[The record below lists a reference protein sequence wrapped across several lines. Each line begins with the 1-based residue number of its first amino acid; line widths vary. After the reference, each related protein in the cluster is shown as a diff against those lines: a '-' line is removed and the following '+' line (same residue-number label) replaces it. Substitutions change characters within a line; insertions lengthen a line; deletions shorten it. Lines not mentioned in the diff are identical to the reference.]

1 MQIAM
6 NAPAAPLKFPGRIGL
21 GTWRMGGS
29 SSQRTVE
36 AAAVSHALAV
46 GYRLL
51 DTAEMY
57 AEGGAERVI
66 GDALKSFGHA
76 RRQELTIV
84 SKVMPGNAS
93 RAGTVK
99 ACEASIARMGC
110 EYLDLYLLHW
120 PGRHPFKETIRGF
133 QELLGRNLIRHYG
146 VSNLDVSDMRQWVE
160 AERSLGLTRGVE
172 CNQLYYSVQTRG
184 VEFSLLPWQRE
195 RTIQTMAYSP
205 LGEGSLTQDP
215 QLRQIAARRNA
226 TAAQIALAWC
236 IREPDVVAIPK
247 SVDHHRIEENFNA
260 AQISLSAD
268 ELALIDRHVPP
279 PRSKRPL
286 ETV

>member
-1 MQIAM
+1 
-6 NAPAAPLKFPGRIGL
+6 
-21 GTWRMGGS
+21 MGGS
-29 SSQRTVE
+29 SSQQIIE

-57 AEGGAERVI
+57 ADGGAERVI
-66 GDALKSFGHA
+66 GNALKSFGRA
-76 RRQELTIV
+76 RRAELTIV
-84 SKVMPGNAS
+84 SKVMPDNAS
-93 RAGTVK
+93 RAGTIK

-120 PGRHPFKETIRGF
+120 PGRHPFKETMRGF

-160 AERSLGLTRGVE
+160 AERSLGLTPGVA

-184 VEFSLLPWQRE
+184 IEFSLLPWQRE
-195 RTIQTMAYSP
+195 RGIQTMAYSP
-205 LGEGSLTQDP
+205 LGEGSLTRNP
-215 QLRQIAARRNA
+215 QLRGIAARRDA
-226 TAAQIALAWC
+226 TAAQVALAWC

-247 SVDHHRIEENFNA
+247 SVDHGRIEENFNA
-260 AQISLSAD
+260 VQVTLDAE
-268 ELALIDRHVPP
+268 ELAVIDRHFPP